1 MSSNGN
7 SLDEGIGSVKSE
19 SSGPVFFRPFERC
32 EMSGEL
38 KSDEVDDTPEHPL
51 PSPTDP
57 LGRDDLPLEDEEG
70 DGLSDDRTKDD

>member
-1 MSSNGN
+1 MSSDRS
-7 SLDEGIGSVKSE
+7 SLDERVGSVKSE

-38 KSDEVDDTPEHPL
+38 KSDEVDDTPEYPL

-70 DGLSDDRTKDD
+70 EGLSDDRTKDD

>member
-7 SLDEGIGSVKSE
+7 SLDEGIGSVKFE
-19 SSGPVFFRPFERC
+19 SLGPVFFRPFERC

-38 KSDEVDDTPEHPL
+38 KSDEVDDTPEYPL

-70 DGLSDDRTKDD
+70 DELSDDRTKDD

>member
-1 MSSNGN
+1 MRSDRS
-7 SLDEGIGSVKSE
+7 SLDERVGSVKSE

-38 KSDEVDDTPEHPL
+38 KSDEVDDTPEYPL

-70 DGLSDDRTKDD
+70 DESGEDRTKDD

>member
-1 MSSNGN
+1 MSSDRS
-7 SLDEGIGSVKSE
+7 SLDERVGSVKSE

-38 KSDEVDDTPEHPL
+38 KSDEVDDTPEYPL

-57 LGRDDLPLEDEEG
+57 LGRDDLPLEDEGADESG
-70 DGLSDDRTKDD
+70 EDRTKDD

>member
-1 MSSNGN
+1 MSSDLSSVDAG
-7 SLDEGIGSVKSE
+7 GGSVKSE

-38 KSDEVDDTPEHPL
+38 KSDEVDDTPEYPL

-70 DGLSDDRTKDD
+70 DELSEDRTKDD

>member
-38 KSDEVDDTPEHPL
+38 KSDEVDDTPEYPL

-70 DGLSDDRTKDD
+70 EGLSDDRTKDD

>member
-1 MSSNGN
+1 MTEC
-7 SLDEGIGSVKSE
+7 SLDERVGSVKSE

-38 KSDEVDDTPEHPL
+38 KSDEVDDTPEYPL

-57 LGRDDLPLEDEEG
+57 LGRDDLPLEDEGADESG
-70 DGLSDDRTKDD
+70 EDRTKDD

>member
-38 KSDEVDDTPEHPL
+38 KSDEVDDTPEYPL

-70 DGLSDDRTKDD
+70 DELSDDRTKDD

>member
-38 KSDEVDDTPEHPL
+38 KSDEVDDTPEYPL

-70 DGLSDDRTKDD
+70 DGLAEDAPKDQ

>member
-1 MSSNGN
+1 MSSDRS
-7 SLDEGIGSVKSE
+7 SLDERVGSVKSE

-38 KSDEVDDTPEHPL
+38 KSDEVDDTPEYPL

-70 DGLSDDRTKDD
+70 DESGEDRTKDD

>member
-1 MSSNGN
+1 MTEC
-7 SLDEGIGSVKSE
+7 SLDERVGSVKSE

-38 KSDEVDDTPEHPL
+38 KSDEVDDTPEYPL

-70 DGLSDDRTKDD
+70 EGLSDDRTKDD